1 MRVWLN
7 VCRVGDKV
15 LRSFFLFH
23 SLSGI
28 EVFGAKS
35 DFITSLFKRIENPSG
50 RSLRQ
55 KAASPPPPPIKAKL
69 IAPPLLL
76 PLRERGELSSSKEE
90 LEGTNL
96 ERARA
101 SPPRVGSKFSRRFS
115 LRRPRQYARQYFR
128 IKTNPNGG

>member
-1 MRVWLN
+1 MYAGLEIRFS
-7 VCRVGDKV
+7 V
-15 LRSFFLFH
+15 LSFFFNPV
-23 SLSGI
+23 SKFS
-28 EVFGAKS
+28 VQKA
-35 DFITSLFKRIENPSG
+35 TSLPRYSKGLKIRPAEAYVKRPP
-50 RSLRQ
+50 L
-55 KAASPPPPPIKAKL
+55 PPPPPIKAKL